1 MAHLSV
7 HSPLGALTLFEDSG
21 AVVALEWGRAPAGAT
36 APLLDEA
43 KRQLDA
49 YFKGRLKAF
58 DVALRP
64 RGTPF
69 QDALWRILAEIP

>member
-58 DVALRP
+58 DPDFSPKNSVESDYL
-64 RGTPF
+64 
-69 QDALWRILAEIP
+69 L